1 MSAAGLAM
9 ARESFQDLP
18 NVPDI
23 HEIHPCSHAEAR
35 SELPGLGSDVRSVAS
50 DAFKQLVE
58 QLVVQHV
65 KELTEARRPRM
76 NKASAAEFGDG
87 TRPPEPKQPPEVL
100 PMDSG
105 TKSFTGSKAA
115 RRELQAKELLEALE
129 DSMPM
134 TPMTDKDAIPDI
146 VSKFDTTGKVVEEIL
161 SQTRTAP
168 QMQDWSEMDKT
179 EMSFGE
185 QLYWWLQSSR
195 FEMLIICLLCA
206 NIFWMALELQIAGSF
221 TAFESNL
228 VPSPSFPQEAKP
240 ALDEMLQIGD
250 IIFSGLFL
258 LEVSIRIICLGKQF
272 WKVLLNYA
280 DLAVSLVSAVEV
292 ISTLLVMP
300 VSPVL
305 VRILRLGKL
314 ARVIRLISMGSV
326 LQSLQLLLKSLMS
339 SIDML
344 FWSFCLLAFLQ
355 CVAGLVVST
364 LCREYLADATVD
376 ADLRDQVFRY
386 FGTFTR
392 TFLTMFEV
400 LFANWG
406 PPCRVLVE
414 NISEWF
420 ALFFLFY
427 RCVIGFA
434 VLNVVGAV
442 FIQQTLKTA
451 HSDEELAYRQKEKE
465 IQAYTRKVRKL
476 FQSMDDSGDGAL
488 NLEEFSKLVTSP
500 KLSFWMSQLEL
511 EYHDLLSLFEF
522 LDDGDGQIT
531 LAEFIEGSARFRGG
545 AKALDIWRLETKVEV
560 LFEEML
566 NLMHTDDPEVSSYVQ
581 RAFTHS
587 AYSHMKSSLRR
598 AEPKG

>member
-1 MSAAGLAM
+1 
-9 ARESFQDLP
+9 
-18 NVPDI
+18 
-23 HEIHPCSHAEAR
+23 
-35 SELPGLGSDVRSVAS
+35 
-50 DAFKQLVE
+50 
-58 QLVVQHV
+58 
-65 KELTEARRPRM
+65 
-76 NKASAAEFGDG
+76 
-87 TRPPEPKQPPEVL
+87 
-100 PMDSG
+100 
-105 TKSFTGSKAA
+105 
-115 RRELQAKELLEALE
+115 
-129 DSMPM
+129 MPL
-134 TPMTDKDAIPDI
+134 TDKDAIPDI

-161 SQTRTAP
+161 SQTKTAP
-168 QMQDWSEMDKT
+168 QMQDWSEMDRT

-206 NIFWMALELQIAGSF
+206 NIFWMALELQISGSF
-221 TAFESNL
+221 TAFETHL
-228 VPSPSFPQEAKP
+228 VPSPSFPQETKP
-240 ALDEMLQIGD
+240 VLNEMLQIGD

-258 LEVSIRIICLGKQF
+258 LEVSIRIVCLGKQF
-272 WKVLLNYA
+272 WKVWLNYA

-364 LCREYLADATVD
+364 LCREYLADDTVD
-376 ADLRDQVFRY
+376 AELRDQVFRY

-566 NLMHTDDPEVSSYVQ
+566 NLMHTEDPEVSSYVQ

-587 AYSHMKSSLRR
+587 AYSHMKSALRR